1 MYLFCIPNSRNTW
14 NAVYDVPALDEELV
28 AEMLANPYETKSDS
42 FYFVNDKLIMHNK
55 AEYRYTENS
64 IEAQG
69 KANSESIDFSQAGS
83 KSNDGGATK
92 TSEGMKYSDD
102 DDSSEDEEGRKFS
115 YK

>member
-1 MYLFCIPNSRNTW
+1 MQF
-14 NAVYDVPALDEELV
+14 DVPALDEELV

>member
-1 MYLFCIPNSRNTW
+1 MPSYIYLLPHCF
-14 NAVYDVPALDEELV
+14 DVCSV
-28 AEMLANPYETKSDS
+28 SSLANPYETKSDS

-92 TSEGMKYSDD
+92 TTTFGDFGGPPRGFTTPRRLRTYFWPRL
-102 DDSSEDEEGRKFS
+102 GA
-115 YK
+115 